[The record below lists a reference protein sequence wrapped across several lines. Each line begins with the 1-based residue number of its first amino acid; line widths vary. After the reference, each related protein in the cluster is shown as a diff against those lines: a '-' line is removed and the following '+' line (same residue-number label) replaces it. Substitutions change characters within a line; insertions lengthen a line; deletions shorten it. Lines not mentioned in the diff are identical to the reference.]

1 MENFISGTADTTPE
15 TGNGGGVQLS
25 PTYGQFLMS
34 LTPANP
40 VARAKLTEQSHSSP
54 DGCREFYGYPEI
66 FDPSVRQNLK
76 GKVVL
81 ISTELDEAKADLLLA
96 HRGAYSNAL
105 IIPHGTQVPARFDE
119 LDVPIFH
126 KTALSSWSEVN
137 WLLMSLAQF
146 ADAQDVEAEP
156 RLIDRLGALADALA
170 DETGCTIT
178 IEDPQSRVVAYS
190 SIQDTD
196 DTIRIQSILQR
207 QVPSQRRSE
216 LHASGFFRQVW
227 ESEVPVDRP
236 HVHGRPERLV
246 MGVSHG
252 GLPLGTIWA
261 ATKSGL
267 FTEPVR
273 ESLRIA
279 AQRAAPLLMNWVYQ
293 STAMYRLRERAGAA
307 LFTSPEDSAH
317 AERMLEIP
325 QSSQFVV
332 IKLFTDSDHANT
344 LPKLTRFYVER
355 LFPHAFSNFASNGC
369 EAHIA
374 IQIDQ
379 HSHQEVFQDARRL
392 VDDVAVHGEHVRA
405 AIGAASSVP
414 GRIFISMSSADTV
427 AASLRRLS
435 SGRAA
440 ALTVV
445 EERDVLEGVE
455 VTKLVDSV
463 DRETNQLQQLL
474 EPLHQHDETQGSELV
489 KTLRRYLEHFGNVPE
504 AAKSMNVHAN
514 TMRYRIRKIQQLSAL
529 DLNGLDTIIAW
540 ALALRLD
547 AETES

>member
-1 MENFISGTADTTPE
+1 MR
-15 TGNGGGVQLS
+15 LS
-25 PTYGQFLMS
+25 SLMAQ
-34 LTPANP
+34 T
-40 VARAKLTEQSHSSP
+40 
-54 DGCREFYGYPEI
+54 
-66 FDPSVRQNLK
+66 
-76 GKVVL
+76 
-81 ISTELDEAKADLLLA
+81 
-96 HRGAYSNAL
+96 
-105 IIPHGTQVPARFDE
+105 IPPRFDE

-126 KTALSSWSEVN
+126 KTPLSSWSEVN

-146 ADAQDVEAEP
+146 ADSQDVEVEP
-156 RLIDRLGALADALA
+156 RLIDRLGGLADALA
-170 DETGCTIT
+170 EETGCTIT
-178 IEDPQSRVVAYS
+178 IEDPQSRIVAYS

-216 LHASGFFRQVW
+216 LHASGFFRRVW
-227 ESEVPVDRP
+227 ESNVPVDRP

-246 MGVSHG
+246 MGVSHD

-267 FTEPVR
+267 FTGPVR
-273 ESLRIA
+273 ETIRIA

-307 LFTSPEDSAH
+307 LFTSLDESAH
-317 AERMLEIP
+317 AERMLEIS

-332 IKLFTDSDHANT
+332 IKLFTDTDHANT
-344 LPKLTRFYVER
+344 FPKLTRFYVER
-355 LFPHAFSNFASNGC
+355 LFPHAFSNFSSDGY

-374 IQIDQ
+374 MQIDQ
-379 HSHQEVFQDARRL
+379 NSHQEVLQDARRL
-392 VDDVAVHGEHVRA
+392 VDDVAVHCEGVRA

-414 GRIFISMSSADTV
+414 GRIFLAMSSADTV
-427 AASLRRLS
+427 AASLRRLN

-445 EERDVLEGVE
+445 DERDVLEGVE
-455 VTKLVDSV
+455 VTKLIDSV
-463 DRETNQLQQLL
+463 DRETNRLPQLL
-474 EPLHQHDETQGSELV
+474 EPLRQHDETQGSELV
-489 KTLRRYLEHFGNVPE
+489 KTLRKYLEHFGNVPE

-514 TMRYRIRKIQQLSAL
+514 TMRYRIRKIQQLSTL

-547 AETES
+547 AEEEN